1 MYTQNLANFLGFFS
15 TPKKTKKK
23 QKQKKK
29 KKKKKKNH
37 FFGVNHI
44 FKVTKNVRICQ
55 IKNFVESPISS
66 TKTILWLLAC

>member
-29 KKKKKKNH
+29 KKKKKKTL
-37 FFGVNHI
+37 FLV
-44 FKVTKNVRICQ
+44 
-55 IKNFVESPISS
+55 
-66 TKTILWLLAC
+66 